1 MANENTKEQIAL
13 QQQLKALLEENAKL
27 IAQIE
32 SGAISGRTKIER
44 VLREQKA
51 KVRQLGDEMGAGGPE
66 LLKQNKELKGQIE
79 SISKY
84 IPPN

>member
-44 VLREQKA
+44 VLREQKQT
-51 KVRQLGDEMGAGGPE
+51 RMR
-66 LLKQNKELKGQIE
+66 
-79 SISKY
+79 Y
-84 IPPN
+84 